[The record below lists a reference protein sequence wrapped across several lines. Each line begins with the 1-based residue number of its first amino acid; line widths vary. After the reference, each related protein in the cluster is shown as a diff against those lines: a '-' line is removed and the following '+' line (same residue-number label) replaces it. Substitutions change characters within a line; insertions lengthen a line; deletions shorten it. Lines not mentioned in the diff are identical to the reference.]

1 MEHGTTVKLLEAN
14 CKYKDTIF
22 RWLFSDRKNLLSLYN
37 AVTGRNYTDADALD
51 IVTLESAVYLGMKN
65 DVAFLVDTRLYLCEH
80 QSTYNPNIPLRN
92 LFYIA
97 SEYQVL
103 VKDKSLYSSV
113 LLRLPAPKF
122 LVFYNGTGQV
132 ADREELRLSAAYE
145 NLQGEPDLELKVT
158 MLNIN
163 EGHNRELMEQCRIL
177 REYSQYVAR
186 VRKYAAQMELN
197 EAVERAIT
205 ECIREGILSEFLSRN
220 RAEVMKVSIFEYDQE
235 LEEKKYR
242 EAEYEHGRQDGYDAG
257 VREGHAAGIREGME
271 TGRAAGMQE
280 GHAAGV
286 REGMETGHAVG
297 IREGRT
303 AALRTMVRNLA
314 KQNIPLQQIAE
325 AAGVDEAIVQEWI
338 AEKTEE

>member
-1 MEHGTTVKLLEAN
+1 MEHGTTVKLPGAN
-14 CKYKDTIF
+14 RKYKDTIF

-37 AVTGRNYTDADALD
+37 AVTGRSYTDADALD

-325 AAGVDEAIVQEWI
+325 AAGVDEATVREWI

>member
-1 MEHGTTVKLLEAN
+1 MEHGTTVKLPAAN
-14 CKYKDTIF
+14 RKYKDTIF

-163 EGHNRELMEQCRIL
+163 EGHNRELMEQCHIL

-197 EAVERAIT
+197 QAVERAIT
-205 ECIREGILSEFLSRN
+205 ECIREGILSEFLSHN

-235 LEEKKYR
+235 LEEKKLR
-242 EAEYEHGRQDGYDAG
+242 EAEFEYGR
-257 VREGHAAGIREGME
+257 E
-271 TGRAAGMQE
+271 TGIQE
-280 GHAAGV
+280 GRSEGLIAGKV
-286 REGMETGHAVG
+286 ESLLT
-297 IREGRT
+297 
-303 AALRTMVRNLA
+303 ALRLKGEVSEA
-314 KQNIPLQQIAE
+314 LQQEISEEKDIERLNEWFLCALSSASVKEFAE
-325 AAGVDEAIVQEWI
+325 VCGL
-338 AEKTEE
+338 KC

>member
-1 MEHGTTVKLLEAN
+1 M
-14 CKYKDTIF
+14 
-22 RWLFSDRKNLLSLYN
+22 
-37 AVTGRNYTDADALD
+37 
-51 IVTLESAVYLGMKN
+51 
-65 DVAFLVDTRLYLCEH
+65 
-80 QSTYNPNIPLRN
+80 RN

-257 VREGHAAGIREGME
+257 VREGRAAGIREGME
-271 TGRAAGMQE
+271 TGRAAGIRE
-280 GHAAGV
+280 GIETGRAAGIC
-286 REGMETGHAVG
+286 EGIET
-297 IREGRT
+297 GRT
-303 AALRTMVRNLA
+303 AALRSVVKNLA
-314 KQNIPLQQIAE
+314 KQNLPLQQIAE
-325 AAGVDEAIVQEWI
+325 AAGVDEATVRAWV
-338 AEKTEE
+338 AEKNEE